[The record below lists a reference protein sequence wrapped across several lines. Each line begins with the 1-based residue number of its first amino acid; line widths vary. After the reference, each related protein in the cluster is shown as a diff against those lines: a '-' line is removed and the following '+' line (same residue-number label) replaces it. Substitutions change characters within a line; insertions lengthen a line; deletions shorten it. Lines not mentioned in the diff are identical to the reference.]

1 MPQLISS
8 LIFGLSFV
16 SEKHAVNELGW
27 FHSEDWIVNRR
38 DLGIP
43 SESIKSDSCSADQCP
58 NPALIDRARL
68 IARSCWHQKCRMRP
82 VLAAMIVVAAG
93 SFIKT
98 AKADLHW
105 CAISNQGAGN
115 CSFAAIEQCRAEV
128 SGKGGFCMPE
138 APVGHRQPT
147 RASVEAARRATP

>member
-16 SEKHAVNELGW
+16 PEKHAVNELGW
-27 FHSEDWIVNRR
+27 FHSKDWTVNRR
-38 DLGIP
+38 DPGTP
-43 SESIKSDSCSADQCP
+43 SESIKSDHSSADQSP

-68 IARSCWHQKCRMRP
+68 IAQSCWHRRCRIRAA
-82 VLAAMIVVAAG
+82 LAAMIVVAAG

-98 AKADLHW
+98 ARADPHW
-105 CAISNQGAGN
+105 CAISNQRAGD
-115 CSFAAIEQCRAEV
+115 CSFTTIEQCRAEV
-128 SGKGGFCMPE
+128 SGTGGFCMWE

-147 RASVEAARRATP
+147 RASIEAARNAAP

>member
-27 FHSEDWIVNRR
+27 FHSEDWVVNRR
-38 DLGIP
+38 DLGTP
-43 SESIKSDSCSADQCP
+43 PESIKSNSCSAVQRP
-58 NPALIDRARL
+58 NPSLIDRVRL
-68 IARSCWHQKCRMRP
+68 IAQSSWHQKCRMRP
-82 VLAAMIVVAAG
+82 ALAAMIVVAAG

-98 AKADLHW
+98 AEADPHW
-105 CAISNQGAGN
+105 CAISNQSAGN
-115 CSFAAIEQCRAEV
+115 CSFTTIEQCRAEV
-128 SGKGGFCMPE
+128 SGMDGFCMWE

-147 RASVEAARRATP
+147 RASIEAARKATP

>member
-27 FHSEDWIVNRR
+27 FHSEDWSVNPR
-38 DLGIP
+38 DPGTS
-43 SESIKSDSCSADQCP
+43 SESIKSDSCSADQRP
-58 NPALIDRARL
+58 NPALIDRDRL
-68 IARSCWHQKCRMRP
+68 MAKSCWHRRCRIRAA
-82 VLAAMIVVAAG
+82 LAAMIVAAAG

-98 AKADLHW
+98 AKADPHW

-115 CSFAAIEQCRAEV
+115 CSFTTIEQCRAEV
-128 SGKGGFCMPE
+128 SGMGGFCMWE

-147 RASVEAARRATP
+147 RAAIEAARKATL

>member
-8 LIFGLSFV
+8 LIFGLSFL
-16 SEKHAVNELGW
+16 SEKHAANELGW
-27 FHSEDWIVNRR
+27 LHSEDWVVNRR
-38 DLGIP
+38 DLGTP
-43 SESIKSDSCSADQCP
+43 SKSIKSDSCSADQGP
-58 NPALIDRARL
+58 NPALIDRARV

-82 VLAAMIVVAAG
+82 ALAAMIVVAAG

-98 AKADLHW
+98 AEADPHW

-115 CSFAAIEQCRAEV
+115 CSFTTIEQCHAEV
-128 SGKGGFCMPE
+128 SGMGGFCMWE

-147 RASVEAARRATP
+147 RASIEVARRTNP